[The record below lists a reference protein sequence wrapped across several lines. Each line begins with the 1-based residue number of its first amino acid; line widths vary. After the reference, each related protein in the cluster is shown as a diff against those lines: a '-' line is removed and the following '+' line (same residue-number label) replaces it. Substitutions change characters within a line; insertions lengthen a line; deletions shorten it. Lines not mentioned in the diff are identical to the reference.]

1 MQEYKDIVVIAW
13 NGVDVPLKYI
23 KADALPHF
31 RLFLFNY
38 SGNGAVPAEASSKD
52 AIAGAMPL
60 NDYVSNILSLKNSIE
75 KIISI
80 KTEFKGQLISEL
92 CAQVKNESYR
102 YIGILD
108 DDQEISVSGI
118 NKLIQI
124 AEHQNADTF
133 QPSVSPDSFYSH
145 KQFLQKPDV
154 EFEKVY
160 WVEIMAPFIRK
171 ELFEAGE
178 PYYKASISSYGVDK
192 YVLPYLQYKLNR
204 RTTLLIH
211 AVSIKHLKPVTD
223 GAKVFS
229 NGLDARQEEEL
240 LKKQVKK
247 NIYTEK
253 IPIDARTMKAIFGH
267 QLFPL
272 QKWKYDIKRLLKL
285 K

>member
-38 SGNGAVPAEASSKD
+38 SGNGAVPAEPSSKD
-52 AIAGAMPL
+52 AIAGALPLNVSVADALPL
-60 NDYVSNILSLKNSIE
+60 NDAPNVHFPLKNSIE

-124 AEHQNADTF
+124 AEQQNADTF

-145 KQFLQKPDV
+145 KQFLQKPGV
-154 EFEKVY
+154 EFEKVN

-204 RTTLLIH
+204 RTAMLIH
-211 AVSIKHLKPVTD
+211 AVSIKH
-223 GAKVFS
+223 
-229 NGLDARQEEEL
+229 
-240 LKKQVKK
+240 
-247 NIYTEK
+247 
-253 IPIDARTMKAIFGH
+253 
-267 QLFPL
+267 
-272 QKWKYDIKRLLKL
+272 
-285 K
+285 